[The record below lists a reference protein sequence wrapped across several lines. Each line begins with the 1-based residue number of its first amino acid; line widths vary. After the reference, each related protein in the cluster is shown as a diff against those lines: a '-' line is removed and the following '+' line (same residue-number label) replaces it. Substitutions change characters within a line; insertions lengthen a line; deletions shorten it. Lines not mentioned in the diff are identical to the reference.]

1 MSALGQVP
9 TFFFAS
15 LARGVVQLKCYIL
28 SYRTS
33 PTTASS
39 VNSIEE
45 TSFRHTQL
53 SFTHELLS
61 RAFLYRHLL
70 RSCLAPSAYFHA
82 LSRSKLRNCSNL
94 SLTNTCWWR
103 DEAYQSRWV
112 KVGFLARHISL
123 SLYREMGKLNVSS
136 SCEFL
141 TLPAIIVILK
151 NEVTLE
157 ALMRF
162 PRRSFFVCACF
173 RFSNHRAAALVVII
187 ENY

>member
-1 MSALGQVP
+1 MAREREEKSKSRLCRATAECECGLGRVWLILSCCFFELWLNFTTVVYLSPRQSQSHPTAHIYLIRQSEFMSALGQVP

-33 PTTASS
+33 PSTASS

-70 RSCLAPSAYFHA
+70 LARPAPSAYFHA
-82 LSRSKLRNCSNL
+82 LSRSKLRNC
-94 SLTNTCWWR
+94 R
-103 DEAYQSRWV
+103 
-112 KVGFLARHISL
+112 
-123 SLYREMGKLNVSS
+123 
-136 SCEFL
+136 
-141 TLPAIIVILK
+141 
-151 NEVTLE
+151 
-157 ALMRF
+157 
-162 PRRSFFVCACF
+162 
-173 RFSNHRAAALVVII
+173 
-187 ENY
+187 

>member
-9 TFFFAS
+9 TFFLLLS
-15 LARGVVQLKCYIL
+15 ARGVVQLKCYIL

-33 PTTASS
+33 PSTASS
-39 VNSIEE
+39 MNSIEE

-94 SLTNTCWWR
+94 SLTNTCW
-103 DEAYQSRWV
+103 ERWGV
-112 KVGFLARHISL
+112 SV
-123 SLYREMGKLNVSS
+123 EMGESRLLGTTHLSFTLSQNGKIECFEFMWISDFAGHHRDIEKWSHIRSFNAISS
-136 SCEFL
+136 SLVFC
-141 TLPAIIVILK
+141 
-151 NEVTLE
+151 
-157 ALMRF
+157 
-162 PRRSFFVCACF
+162 VCLF
-173 RFSNHRAAALVVII
+173 
-187 ENY
+187 